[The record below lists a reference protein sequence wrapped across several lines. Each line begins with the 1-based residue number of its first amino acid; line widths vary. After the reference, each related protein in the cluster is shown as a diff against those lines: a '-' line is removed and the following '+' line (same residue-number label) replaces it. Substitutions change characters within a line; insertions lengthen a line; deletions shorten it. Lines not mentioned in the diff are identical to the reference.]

1 VTETHDLRVTTHSFR
16 AVYRRALEQH
26 VATPGEATLRD
37 AYELGRAGIALELT
51 VLDLA
56 IAHHEALRASLQST
70 HPDEVGDLLV
80 AAADF
85 LAEALTA
92 SEMVR
97 RGYVEI
103 REAERRQREDAALVR
118 RLSALL
124 ADTSLAAHGRD
135 ALTEMIQL
143 VAEHARELTQAVG
156 CAVVVDGRAWPR
168 AMKAVSADGESEDRS
183 AGPDLVIPLTSLDGS
198 QLGRIELWTAAPGG
212 FSELQRAFADH
223 LAQMTSAALDRAQL
237 YSQARREA

>member
-1 VTETHDLRVTTHSFR
+1 MTETRDVRLTAHSFP
-16 AVYRRALEQH
+16 AVYGRALARH
-26 VATPGEATLRD
+26 VAAPGEATLRD
-37 AYELGRAGIALELT
+37 AYELGRAGIDLELT

-56 IAHHEALRASLQST
+56 IAHHEALRPPLRST
-70 HPDEVGDLLV
+70 PPDEVDDLLV

-124 ADTSLAAHGRD
+124 ADTALAAHGGD
-135 ALTEMIQL
+135 AVAEVIQL
-143 VAEHARELTQAVG
+143 VAEHARELTGAAG
-156 CAVVVDGRAWPR
+156 CAVAVEGRGWLE
-168 AMKAVSADGESEDRS
+168 AMEGVSLDDELDRRS
-183 AGPDLVIPLTSLDGS
+183 TSPDVVIPLTSLDGS
-198 QLGRIELWTAAPGG
+198 RLGRIELWTAAPGG
-212 FSELQRAFADH
+212 FSELAQALADH
-223 LAQMTSAALDRAQL
+223 LAQMASAALDRAQL
-237 YSQARREA
+237 HWEARRGR

>member
-1 VTETHDLRVTTHSFR
+1 VTETHDLRVTAHSFQ
-16 AVYRRALEQH
+16 AVYRSALEQH

-56 IAHHEALRASLQST
+56 IAHHEALRGSLQST
-70 HPDEVGDLLV
+70 RPDEVGDLLV

-85 LAEALTA
+85 LTEALTA

-97 RGYVEI
+97 RAYVEV

-143 VAEHARELTQAVG
+143 VAEHAHELTEAVG
-156 CAVVVDGRAWPR
+156 CVVVVQGRSWPR
-168 AMKAVSADGESEDRS
+168 ALEARSADGEPDDRS
-183 AGPDLVIPLTSLDGS
+183 SGPDLVIPLTSLDGS

-212 FSELQRAFADH
+212 FSELQRALAEH

-237 YSQARREA
+237 HTEARPAP